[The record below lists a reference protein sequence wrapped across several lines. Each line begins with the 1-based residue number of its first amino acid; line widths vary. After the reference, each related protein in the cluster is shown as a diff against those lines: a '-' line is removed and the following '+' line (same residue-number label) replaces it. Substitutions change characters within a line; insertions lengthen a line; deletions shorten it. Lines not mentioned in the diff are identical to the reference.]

1 MPSFPS
7 WLELKIKGKLFIRFQ
22 RKRKWR
28 VKYEKGNE
36 LLRIRNA
43 NGKIIKGKRKVN
55 EEDLSDGKG
64 NGRGNSGKIN
74 TKSFWKY
81 NLESHLHLVRL
92 YLHMKL
98 GFTTYQVH

>member
-1 MPSFPS
+1 
-7 WLELKIKGKLFIRFQ
+7 LKIKGKIFVRFQ
-22 RKRKWR
+22 RKR
-28 VKYEKGNE
+28 

-55 EEDLSDGKG
+55 EEDLSDGKE

-74 TKSFWKY
+74 TKNFWKY